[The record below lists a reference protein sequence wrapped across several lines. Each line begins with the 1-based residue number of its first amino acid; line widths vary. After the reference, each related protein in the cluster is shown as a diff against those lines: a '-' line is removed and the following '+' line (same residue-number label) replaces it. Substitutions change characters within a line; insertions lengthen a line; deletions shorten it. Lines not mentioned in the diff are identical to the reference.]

1 MEKNIGL
8 MIVGTLIFYLLSVL
22 LPQVLIVPTGL
33 SWMVPLLMWRTLGK
47 GAVRQTSLL
56 LFIGTV
62 AHIFSASHGV
72 FLGWKQI
79 LAANLP
85 LLAMFI
91 GVTFLSLT
99 NKGFDDPTLPTGN
112 RAIVTTALGI
122 HLLGAAINLSA
133 VLVFGDRLQ
142 KKGILSRDQITLLA
156 RSFSAAAWWS
166 PFFIATGVALT
177 YAPGM
182 DWKQTLLPGAV
193 MSFISIG
200 YSIVEICFFRTTEF
214 SGYPLKAESLKVPAF
229 LTATVLSVHHFWH
242 DVNILLL
249 ICVISPV
256 GAFIFM
262 QGRPRLA
269 TLSDFVKNRT
279 MSVISQFALFLSAG
293 VFSTGLKSI
302 THVYPELFRLEG
314 LTLSP
319 LLFAIVLAAMVFI
332 GILGVHPIVSIAIVS
347 PLLMPLNPDQ
357 SQLGFLFL
365 SCWAISTGS
374 SPLSGVGLVFVS
386 RYKAPVREI
395 LKGSWHYAF
404 VMWLIASVVNV
415 LIFTG

>member
-1 MEKNIGL
+1 MEKNIGVI
-8 MIVGTLIFYLLSVL
+8 IVGTLIFYLLSVL
-22 LPQVLIVPTGL
+22 VPQALIVPTIL

-47 GAVRQTSLL
+47 GAVRQASLL
-56 LFIGTV
+56 LFIGMI
-62 AHIFSASHGV
+62 AHIFSATQGI

-79 LAANLP
+79 LATNLP

-142 KKGILSRDQITLLA
+142 KQGILSRDQTTLLA

-182 DWKQTLLPGAV
+182 EWKQTLLPGAV
-193 MSFISIG
+193 MSAVAIG
-200 YSIVEICFFRTTEF
+200 YSLVEICFFRTTEF

-229 LTATVLSVHHFWH
+229 LAAAVLSVHHFWH

-269 TLSDFVKNRT
+269 TLRDFVENRT
-279 MSVISQFALFLSAG
+279 MSVISQFALFLAAG

-302 THVYPELFRLEG
+302 THVYPELFRLES

-319 LLFAIVLAAMVFI
+319 LLFTFILAAMVLI

-347 PLLMPLNPDQ
+347 PLLMPLHPDH

-374 SPLSGVGLVFVS
+374 TPLSGVGLVFVS
-386 RYKAPVREI
+386 RYKAPVRGI
-395 LKGSWHYAF
+395 LKGSWHYAL
-404 VMWLIASVVNV
+404 MMCLIASLVNV
-415 LIFTG
+415 FVFS